1 VPSLSANP
9 YPWPYDG
16 ELDGGR
22 LALVIAGGQCQFV
35 DASYGSQL
43 AAAAIAALADAVR
56 SSGGWLVHLRHGRPL
71 PSTTASLHALMTASM
86 PASPA
91 ATARARP
98 SVPTVASDGWQPKG
112 VPDAPDLV
120 VDCRGFDGCYGSL
133 LEHELQ
139 NAGRDRILL
148 AGYACEV
155 TVDSTV
161 RTLNDRGF
169 ECLVVVDAC
178 APLDPY
184 TGAHAHASLTMSGG
198 IFGALAST
206 SEVVALLSKLTPAPE
221 ET

>member
-1 VPSLSANP
+1 VPSISANP

-22 LALVIAGGQCQFV
+22 LALVIAGGQRQFV
-35 DASYGSQL
+35 DASCGSQL
-43 AAAAIAALADAVR
+43 AAAAISGLADAVR
-56 SSGGWLVHLRHGRPL
+56 SSGGWLVHLRHGRPVL
-71 PSTTASLHALMTASM
+71 STIASATAYAATTTTA
-86 PASPA
+86 A
-91 ATARARP
+91 AAPGRSRP
-98 SVPTVASDGWQPKG
+98 SVPTVASDGWQPKA

-133 LEHELQ
+133 LEHELR

-206 SEVVALLSKLTPAPE
+206 AEVVALLSKLTPAPE